1 VLGIERSALAHAAMI
16 AASTSS
22 ALRISPPMGDQEQ
35 RGVVPFSQH
44 KKTIS
49 ATILEDVGHV

>member
-1 VLGIERSALAHAAMI
+1 MI

-44 KKTIS
+44 KKTVS

>member
-1 VLGIERSALAHAAMI
+1 
-16 AASTSS
+16 
-22 ALRISPPMGDQEQ
+22 MGDQEQ
-35 RGVVPFSQH
+35 RGVVPFSQQ